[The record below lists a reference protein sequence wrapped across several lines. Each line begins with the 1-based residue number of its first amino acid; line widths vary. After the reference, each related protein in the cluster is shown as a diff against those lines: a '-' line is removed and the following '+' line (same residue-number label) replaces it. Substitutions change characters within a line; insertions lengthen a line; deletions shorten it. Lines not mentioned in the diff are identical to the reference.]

1 MMVNCSD
8 RERILIDG
16 TAEEW
21 AGLEVHGTS
30 CVECGEELRS
40 WKALSKAAEELR
52 DYQDSPALWKRI
64 EASLLAQEERKGVRW
79 WESRQLWR
87 RMPMVWQ
94 LGLAGALALVLALTG
109 AYMIARRDTTETIA
123 GGGRFLRD
131 KKLAE
136 VERTEREYM
145 KAIDKLASDAKP
157 QMEENRSPLM
167 ASYQEKLMVLDGAIE
182 ELRQQAGQNPSNA
195 HLRYQLLAMYQ
206 AKEATLQEILETKR

>member
-1 MMVNCSD
+1 MTVNCSH

-21 AGLEVHGTS
+21 AALEVHGTS
-30 CVECGEELRS
+30 CPECGEELRS
-40 WKALSKAAEELR
+40 WKALSLATNELR
-52 DYQDSPALWKRI
+52 DYRESPGLWKRI
-64 EASLLAQEERKGVRW
+64 EASLLAEEREKRAPW
-79 WESRQLWR
+79 RESFPWG
-87 RMPMVWQ
+87 RMRMVWQ

-109 AYMIARRDTTETIA
+109 AYMFVHRDTTETTA
-123 GGGRFLRD
+123 SGGKFLKD
-131 KKLAE
+131 HKLAE

-145 KAIDKLASDAKP
+145 KAIDRLAADAKP
-157 QMEENRSPLM
+157 QMEENRSPLL

-182 ELRQQAGQNPSNA
+182 ELRLQAGQNPSNA